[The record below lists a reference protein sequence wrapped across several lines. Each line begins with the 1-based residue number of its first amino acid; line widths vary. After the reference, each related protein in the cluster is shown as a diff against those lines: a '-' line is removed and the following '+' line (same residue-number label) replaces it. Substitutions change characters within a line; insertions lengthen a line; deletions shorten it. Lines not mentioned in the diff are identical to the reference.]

1 MPELMPQELTSRTE
15 RMKAALTAAFSPDLL
30 EIDDESHL
38 HHGHAGAAPGGET
51 HYAVRIRARVFAGLS
66 RVARHRAIH
75 QALAA
80 EFASG
85 LHALSI
91 QAD

>member
-1 MPELMPQELTSRTE
+1 MPELMPQELTSRAE
-15 RMKAALTAAFSPDLL
+15 RMKAALTAAFSPELL

-51 HYAVRIRARVFAGLS
+51 HYAVRIRTPAFAGLS
-66 RVARHRAIH
+66 RVARHRAVNA
-75 QALAA
+75 ALAA

>member
-1 MPELMPQELTSRTE
+1 
-15 RMKAALTAAFSPDLL
+15 MKAALTAAFSPDLL

-51 HYAVRIRARVFAGLS
+51 HYAVRIRTPVFAGLS
-66 RVARHRAIH
+66 RVARHRAVN
-75 QALAA
+75 QALAD
-80 EFASG
+80 EFATG

-91 QAD
+91 KAD